1 MSPSRLWAPWRAPY
15 ITHLDRR
22 PLRGCLFCRA
32 RRAGTARGVAS
43 SSESRRA
50 THDRRHW
57 VVHRGRRAF
66 VLLNLYPYNNG
77 HLLIAPLRH
86 VATLA
91 ELTEAEILELWR
103 LAARFIQR
111 LDRQLAP
118 HGYNVGLNLGR
129 PAGAGVLG
137 HLHLHIVPRWDGDT
151 NFMSVTAGTKVISMS
166 LDQLYR
172 LLV

>member
-1 MSPSRLWAPWRAPY
+1 MTPSRLWAPWRAPY

-32 RRAGTARGVAS
+32 RRATN
-43 SSESRRA
+43 
-50 THDRRHW
+50 DRRHW
-57 VVHRGRRAF
+57 VVHRGRQAF

-77 HLLIAPLRH
+77 HLLVAPLRH

-91 ELTEAEILELWR
+91 ELKEAEMLELWR
-103 LAARFIQR
+103 LANRFIQR
-111 LDRQLAP
+111 LDRHLAP
-118 HGYNVGLNLGR
+118 HGYNVGLNVGR

>member
-15 ITHLDRR
+15 ITRLGRR

-32 RRAGTARGVAS
+32 RRATN
-43 SSESRRA
+43 
-50 THDRRHW
+50 DRRHW
-57 VVHRGRRAF
+57 VVHRGRHAF

-91 ELTEAEILELWR
+91 ELKEAEMLELWH
-103 LAARFIQR
+103 LATQFMQR
-111 LDRQLAP
+111 LDQHLAP
-118 HGYNVGLNLGR
+118 HGYNVGFNLGR
-129 PAGAGVLG
+129 PAGAGILG